1 MGIQNYIC
9 VGGNRGVL
17 RIGIC
22 DDDEQFT
29 IQLERH
35 VLAYAKRKGVHVETQ
50 TFLSPDKLFSNIDED
65 GLFDIL
71 FLDIE
76 LDDIT
81 GIDVGNRLRS
91 DLKNEIMQI
100 VFISANDEYALQLF
114 NIRPMNFLVKPIT
127 YDKVSFIMD
136 EYDRLFP
143 ASNRYFTYNIRKKKC
158 RISFNCILYFQSQG
172 KKVQMVTQDG
182 TEEFYGKLSD
192 VVLQLNEQVFCVVH
206 KSFVVNLHY
215 VIQHKSDSVIMANK
229 VEIPISQSM
238 KQNVTEKLLRDI
250 L

>member
-1 MGIQNYIC
+1 M
-9 VGGNRGVL
+9 L
-17 RIGIC
+17 KIGIC

-29 IQLERH
+29 IQLEKY
-35 VLAYAKRKGVHVETQ
+35 VLEYAKKKSISVDTQ
-50 TFLSPDKLFSNIDED
+50 TFLSSKKLFSSIDED
-65 GLFDIL
+65 GLSDIL

-76 LDDIT
+76 LDDET
-81 GIDVGNRLRS
+81 GIDIGNRLRS

-100 VFISANDEYALQLF
+100 VFISANEEYALQLF

-127 YDKVSFIMD
+127 FEKVAYILD
-136 EYDRLFP
+136 EYERLFP
-143 ASNRYFTYNIRKKKC
+143 APNKYFTYNIRKKKYMVNE
-158 RISFNCILYFQSQG
+158 NCILYFQSQG
-172 KKVQMVTQDG
+172 KKIQMVTKDG

-192 VVLQLNEQVFCVVH
+192 IILQLNEQVFCVVH

-215 VIQHKSDSVIMANK
+215 VIQHKSDSVIMANA

-238 KQNVTEKLLRDI
+238 KQNVKEKLLEEI

>member
-1 MGIQNYIC
+1 M
-9 VGGNRGVL
+9 L

-35 VLAYAKRKGVHVETQ
+35 VLEYAKKKGVPVETQ
-50 TFLSPDKLFSNIDED
+50 TFLDSDKLFYSIDED

-76 LDDIT
+76 LDNIT
-81 GIDVGNRLRS
+81 GIDVGNRLRL

-127 YDKVSFIMD
+127 YDKVSFVMD

-143 ASNRYFTYNIRKKKC
+143 TFNRYFTYNIRKKKC

-182 TEEFYGKLSD
+182 MEEFYGKLSD
-192 VVLQLNEQVFCVVH
+192 VVLQLNEQAFCIVH

-215 VIQHKSDSVIMANK
+215 VIQYKSDSVIMTNE

-238 KQNVTEKLLRDI
+238 KQNVKEKLFRDI

>member
-1 MGIQNYIC
+1 MFR
-9 VGGNRGVL
+9 VA
-17 RIGIC
+17 IC

-35 VLAYAKRKGVHVETQ
+35 VLAHAKKKGIHIETQ
-50 TFLSPDKLFSNIDED
+50 TFLSPDKLFSNLDEE

-76 LDDIT
+76 FDDIT

-114 NIRPMNFLVKPIT
+114 DIRPMNFLVKPIT

-143 ASNRYFTYNIRKKKC
+143 APNRYFTYNIRKKKC
-158 RISFNCILYFQSQG
+158 RISLNCILYFQSQG
-172 KKVQMVTQDG
+172 KKVKMVTQDG

-192 VVLQLNEQVFCVVH
+192 VVLQLNEQAFCVVH

-229 VEIPISQSM
+229 VEIPISLSM
-238 KQNVTEKLLRDI
+238 KQNVKEKLLEDI
-250 L
+250 F